1 MATDV
6 WLLEPLDEATFA
18 SNAHWLKLCWRI
30 HKTRRGQLVNWEAVS
45 AISEIVGAFGVVAS
59 LGYLAY
65 QIRQNTKQLE
75 QNERASIAAAVNVS
89 LTNYRENRRYIY
101 TSAEVSDICLK
112 GMADPDAL
120 SDSERYRFR
129 LLIQN
134 LMDALWD
141 MYSQT
146 VLTSFSPETWTTQ
159 GQTVVERVFA
169 TTGGRWFWKN
179 FCHDYSDEFRN
190 EIDRILRSRPE
201 GSKNF

>member
-1 MATDV
+1 
-6 WLLEPLDEATFA
+6 L
-18 SNAHWLKLCWRI
+18 
-30 HKTRRGQLVNWEAVS
+30 NWEAVS
-45 AISEIVGAFGVVAS
+45 AVSETVGALGVVAS

-101 TSAEVSDICLK
+101 TSADVSDICLK
-112 GMADPDAL
+112 GMANPDAL

-134 LMDALWD
+134 LTDALWD

-146 VLTSFSPETWTTQ
+146 VLTGFSPGTWAKQ
-159 GQTVVERVFA
+159 GQNVVGRVFA
-169 TTGGRWFWKN
+169 TPGGRWFWKN
-179 FCHDYSDEFRN
+179 FSADYGDEFRA
-190 EIDRILRSRPE
+190 EIDRVLRLKPE
-201 GSKNF
+201 GSKNY